1 MGMTLK
7 QQIKRNH
14 LKKGRNVPEQSQINI
29 RQALYVAVIN
39 KMAGELSELEAKEI
53 LLVNNPTYITSKDH
67 DHADHIEELK
77 NIIIKKHG
85 LREVINSLR
94 ETHFKPQSPP
104 KDGKNS

>member
-1 MGMTLK
+1 MTD
-7 QQIKRNH
+7 QI
-14 LKKGRNVPEQSQINI
+14 QSSIK
-29 RQALYVAVIN
+29 QALYVAVVN
-39 KMAGELSELEAKEI
+39 KMSGELSELDAKEI

-104 KDGKNS
+104 KDGKDS

>member
-1 MGMTLK
+1 MTE
-7 QQIKRNH
+7 QNQNNIK
-14 LKKGRNVPEQSQINI
+14 
-29 RQALYVAVIN
+29 QALYVAVMN
-39 KMAGELSELEAKEI
+39 KKTGELSELEAKEI

-85 LREVINSLR
+85 LWEVINSLR
-94 ETHFKPQSPP
+94 ETHFKAQSPP

>member
-1 MGMTLK
+1 MA
-7 QQIKRNH
+7 
-14 LKKGRNVPEQSQINI
+14 EQSQNNI
-29 RQALYVAVIN
+29 RQALYVAIVN

-94 ETHFKPQSPP
+94 KTHFKPQ

>member
-1 MGMTLK
+1 MTEK
-7 QQIKRNH
+7 
-14 LKKGRNVPEQSQINI
+14 VQINI
-29 RQALYVAVIN
+29 RQALYVAILN

-77 NIIIKKHG
+77 NIVIKQHELRDIIK
-85 LREVINSLR
+85 SLR
-94 ETHFKPQSPP
+94 ETHFKPLSPP

>member
-1 MGMTLK
+1 MT
-7 QQIKRNH
+7 
-14 LKKGRNVPEQSQINI
+14 EQSQITI

-39 KMAGELSELEAKEI
+39 KMVGELSELEAKEM

-77 NIIIKKHG
+77 NITLKQNE
-85 LREVINSLR
+85 LRENIKYLR

-104 KDGKNS
+104 KDGKDS